1 MLRPRMQNVGCL
13 LVLGSLL
20 LCDIAKADV
29 IICSF
34 TEPFM
39 ATAYD
44 TSLNR
49 MTVTYDVE
57 KRQTIHDRV
66 SMRQISPGTF
76 EFRNASGQVLQRVKR
91 SCRGSDGMSDRKYPY
106 EAELIIEKLHGGCT
120 STDRTRC

>member
-1 MLRPRMQNVGCL
+1 MQNAGWL
-13 LVLGSLL
+13 LALASLL
-20 LCDIAKADV
+20 LCDIATAAV
-29 IICSF
+29 IKCSF

-76 EFRNASGQVLQRVKR
+76 EFRNASGQLLQRVKR
-91 SCRGSDGMSDRKYPY
+91 SCRGSDGMSYRKYPY

-120 STDRTRC
+120 STGRKRC